1 MARFFGS
8 LTRGIKRGFRSAAIT
23 WVKANR
29 RAAHLAQSVGSEF
42 IGDVVGHF
50 VPGKEGQLVAKAGK
64 YAAGK
69 VSGAYDAAYDYAER
83 RLGAL

>member
-8 LTRGIKRGFRSAAIT
+8 LTRGIKRGFKSAAIT

-29 RAAHLAQSVGSEF
+29 RAAHLAQAVGSEF

-50 VPGKEGQLVAKAGK
+50 VPGKEGKYLTQASK
-64 YAAGK
+64 YAANK
-69 VSGAYDAAYDYAER
+69 VSGAYDAAYEYAER
-83 RLGAL
+83 RLDRL